1 MKTLILA
8 LVVASLPNPKL
19 SVPPLSPP
27 ASQQRVARARVHGRW
42 YMAQDGHAIYCYGP
56 VVTMDD
62 PSSGPKRFAT
72 YCRGES
78 PLVELKD

>member
-8 LVVASLPNPKL
+8 LVVASLPYSKPA
-19 SVPPLSPP
+19 VRPLSPTQ
-27 ASQQRVARARVHGRW
+27 SQEAAKKRIHGRW
-42 YMAQDGHAIYCYGP
+42 FMALDGHAVYCYGP

-62 PSSGPKRFAT
+62 VSGPKRYAT

>member
-1 MKTLILA
+1 VKTLILA
-8 LVVASLPNPKL
+8 LVVASLPYSKP
-19 SVPPLSPP
+19 VVRPLSPTK
-27 ASQQRVARARVHGRW
+27 QQQTAKARIHGRW
-42 YMAQDGHAIYCYGP
+42 FMAHDGHAIYCYGP

-62 PSSGPKRFAT
+62 VTGPKRYAT

>member
-8 LVVASLPNPKL
+8 LVVASLPYSKP
-19 SVPPLSPP
+19 VVRPLSPVNPQP
-27 ASQQRVARARVHGRW
+27 AAKKRIHGRW
-42 YMAQDGHAIYCYGP
+42 FMAHDGHAIYCYGP

-62 PSSGPKRFAT
+62 ISGPKRYAT

>member
-8 LVVASLPNPKL
+8 LVVASLPYSKPA
-19 SVPPLSPP
+19 VRPLSPTP
-27 ASQQRVARARVHGRW
+27 TQQTAKKWIRGQW
-42 YMAQDGHAIYCYGP
+42 YMAHDGHAIYCYGP

-62 PSSGPKRFAT
+62 LNGPKRYAT

-78 PLVELKD
+78 PLVQLKD

>member
-8 LVVASLPNPKL
+8 LVVASLPYSKPA
-19 SVPPLSPP
+19 VRPLSPQ
-27 ASQQRVARARVHGRW
+27 AGQRIAKTRIRGRW
-42 YMAQDGHAIYCYGP
+42 YMARDGHAIYCFGP

-62 PSSGPKRFAT
+62 LSAGPKRYAT

-78 PLVELKD
+78 PMVELKD